1 MGKEWKMEPF
11 RCERRLCNKC
21 DWALKGVM
29 VDFGLADVS
38 IMVGTRHETIC
49 LVMFGSLLHFE
60 VGTGPWIGL
69 SFTVFTTRTT
79 NLTFDSQRYQLIFEG
94 QLLQDRSDMLGKLTN
109 WLELALSQRNSHAKK
124 GGSIRQHSSQLPEI
138 NITVSSHPS
147 THSWISIQVLCPAN
161 VFFVFISISG
171 TLELHDQMRLL
182 KGPRITE
189 VF

>member
-1 MGKEWKMEPF
+1 MEPF

-109 WLELALSQRNSHAKK
+109 
-124 GGSIRQHSSQLPEI
+124 
-138 NITVSSHPS
+138 
-147 THSWISIQVLCPAN
+147 
-161 VFFVFISISG
+161 
-171 TLELHDQMRLL
+171 
-182 KGPRITE
+182 
-189 VF
+189 